1 MFTKWLDIQPIYKNK
16 SYIYTGETKMK
27 TQFKYIYIIST
38 KYKISRNKSNKNFII
53 CLGKI

>member
-27 TQFKYIYIIST
+27 TQFKYIYLIST